1 MIPKLARTEEKEAR
15 EPLALPRLSRF
26 PLSIFEGIEEL
37 FNDRLFAPWWGL
49 RGEEMLRTPPVDV
62 YEEGEAVVVK
72 AELPGLKK
80 EEIEVSMTGDLL
92 TIAGKKA
99 KEEKVEKKNYYR
111 YERAEGEFT
120 RTVRLPVE
128 VVAEK
133 LAATLKD
140 GVLEVRAPKAET
152 KEKVKVA
159 VA

>member
-1 MIPKLARTEEKEAR
+1 MIPKLAKVEEKEAR
-15 EPLALPRLSRF
+15 EPLALPRLGRF
-26 PLSIFEGIEEL
+26 PMRLFEELEEL
-37 FNDRLFAPWWGL
+37 FDERFFAPWGARREELL
-49 RGEEMLRTPPVDV
+49 RMPPVDV

-72 AELPGLKK
+72 AELPGMKK
-80 EEIEVSMTGDLL
+80 EEIEVSITGDLL

-99 KEEKVEKKNYYR
+99 KEEKVERKSYYR

-128 VVAEK
+128 VAAEK
-133 LAATLKD
+133 LTAKLEN

-152 KEKVKVA
+152 KAKVKIA